1 MHKHRSIEFKNIKFE
16 KSDSILLQ
24 EDSSMNPAI
33 KSEDCNHHENLI
45 LTETIPDR
53 YQFSSFNRESESE
66 SEKSLRIALKT
77 PNDKPSVLKVPI

>member
-1 MHKHRSIEFKNIKFE
+1 MHKHRSIEFKNMKFE

-66 SEKSLRIALKT
+66 ESLRIALKT
-77 PNDKPSVLKVPI
+77 PNDKPPVLKVPI